1 MLVHWKESQYER
13 DTPPL
18 VTVSRTSIR
27 FPLFIGNGRDTKYS
41 NLLHTLRETSIVL
54 AEVVVIVVVVVVEV
68 EFGTVGI
75 ETSVSWEQL
84 WLLCQ
89 NFTLFCCTVQTTP
102 RNLLAGIANN
112 ITSNTIQGRSD
123 SFSNK
128 LQRYL
133 CSTEYSFKSFNPKK
147 MGRVYSIMK
156 SQSFDRCDSFGS
168 LFLAPKHLYTY
179 LVD

>member
-1 MLVHWKESQYER
+1 MCWLKLLLLLLLLLLKLNLAPLASK
-13 DTPPL
+13 PPFPGNSYGYCARIL
-18 VTVSRTSIR
+18 R
-27 FPLFIGNGRDTKYS
+27 FS
-41 NLLHTLRETSIVL
+41 
-54 AEVVVIVVVVVVEV
+54 A
-68 EFGTVGI
+68 
-75 ETSVSWEQL
+75 
-84 WLLCQ
+84 
-89 NFTLFCCTVQTTP
+89 CTVQTTP

-147 MGRVYSIMK
+147 MGQVYSIMK

>member
-1 MLVHWKESQYER
+1 M
-13 DTPPL
+13 
-18 VTVSRTSIR
+18 
-27 FPLFIGNGRDTKYS
+27 
-41 NLLHTLRETSIVL
+41 L